1 VAVDTAPATPAGQ
14 APAQRPTPASRL
26 RLLGTGDG
34 VITLV
39 LIAFLLVASITVEG
53 FASTRNTGFLLLD
66 VVVIMLIALPLTLVV
81 ITGEIDLSVASTVG
95 LTSAVMGQL
104 WFSGLSLELII
115 PLCLLLGAVLGAVNG
130 FLVTRLGLPS
140 LAVTIGTLALYRGL
154 AFVVLGD
161 RAVADFPRAWTT
173 WALSSIGSTG
183 IPVVVVPLLV
193 LVVLTGVVLHA
204 TPIGRSLYAMGNSED
219 AARFSGIDVGRTK
232 LWLFV
237 VTGAVAA
244 LGGVYWT
251 LRYGSARADNAQ
263 GLELQ
268 VIAAIL
274 LGGVSIFGGRGG
286 LVGVIAGALLLG
298 SLRNALQLVNVP
310 SDVLNIVTGALLI
323 VAVVTPQA
331 AAAVRGRRRPRGRP
345 ASPLNASPVSPVAGA
360 HPSTEPGRPGAGA
373 LQRGNQ

>member
-1 VAVDTAPATPAGQ
+1 VALDTAPATPAGQ
-14 APAQRPTPASRL
+14 APAQKPPVTSRL

-39 LIAFLLVASITVEG
+39 LVAFVLVASFTVEG

-66 VVVIMLIALPLTLVV
+66 VAVIILIALPLTLVI

-104 WFSGLSLELII
+104 WFAGLPLELII
-115 PLCLLLGAVLGAVNG
+115 PLCLLLGGVLGAVNG

-161 RAVADFPRAWTT
+161 RAVADFPRSWTT
-173 WALSSIGSTG
+173 WALSSIGTTG

-193 LVVLTGVVLHA
+193 LVVITGVVLHA
-204 TPIGRSLYAMGNSED
+204 TPIGRALYAMGNSED
-219 AARFSGIDVGRTK
+219 AARFSGIGVARTK
-232 LWLFV
+232 FWLFV
-237 VTGAVAA
+237 VTGVVSA

-274 LGGVSIFGGRGG
+274 LGGVSIFGGSGG

-298 SLRNALQLVNVP
+298 SVRNALQLVNVP
-310 SDVLNIVTGALLI
+310 SDVLNIVTGVLLI

-331 AAAVRGRRRPRGRP
+331 AAWFRGRRRPRIRP
-345 ASPLNASPVSPVAGA
+345 ATP
-360 HPSTEPGRPGAGA
+360 
-373 LQRGNQ
+373 

>member
-1 VAVDTAPATPAGQ
+1 
-14 APAQRPTPASRL
+14 
-26 RLLGTGDG
+26 

-39 LIAFLLVASITVEG
+39 LLAFLLVAALTVDG

-66 VVVIMLIALPLTLVV
+66 VVVIMLIALPLTLVI

-95 LTSAVMGQL
+95 LSSAVMGQL
-104 WFSGLSLELII
+104 WFSGLPLELII
-115 PLCLLLGAVLGAVNG
+115 PLCLLLGAVLGALNG
-130 FLVTRLGLPS
+130 FLITKLGLPS

-173 WALSSIGSTG
+173 WALSSIGTTG
-183 IPVVVVPLLV
+183 VPVVVIPLLV
-193 LVVLTGVVLHA
+193 LVLITGVVLHA

-219 AARFSGIDVGRTK
+219 AARFSGIGVARTK
-232 LWLFV
+232 FWLFV
-237 VTGAVAA
+237 VTGVVAA

-274 LGGVSIFGGRGG
+274 LGGVSIFGGSGG
-286 LVGVIAGALLLG
+286 LVGVIAGVLLLG

-331 AAAVRGRRRPRGRP
+331 AAWVRSRRRHRP
-345 ASPLNASPVSPVAGA
+345 ATP
-360 HPSTEPGRPGAGA
+360 
-373 LQRGNQ
+373 

>member
-1 VAVDTAPATPAGQ
+1 VALDTAPTTPAGQ
-14 APAQRPTPASRL
+14 AGAQRPSSSSRL

-39 LIAFLLVASITVEG
+39 LVAFLLVAALSIDG
-53 FASTRNTGFLLLD
+53 FASSRNTGFLLLD
-66 VVVIMLIALPLTLVV
+66 VVVIMLLALPLTLVI
-81 ITGEIDLSVASTVG
+81 ITGEIDLSVASAVG

-104 WFSGLSLELII
+104 WFSGLPLELII

-161 RAVADFPRAWTT
+161 RAVADFPRSWTT
-173 WALSSIGSTG
+173 WALSGIGSTG

-219 AARFSGIDVGRTK
+219 AARFSGIDVARTK
-232 LWLFV
+232 FWLFV

-244 LGGVYWT
+244 LGGIYWT

-274 LGGVSIFGGRGG
+274 LGGVSIFGGSGG

-298 SLRNALQLVNVP
+298 ALRNALQLVNVP
-310 SDVLNIVTGALLI
+310 ADVLNIVTGVLLI
-323 VAVVTPQA
+323 IAVVTPQV
-331 AAAVRGRRRPRGRP
+331 AAAVRSRRRPRNRTATP
-345 ASPLNASPVSPVAGA
+345 
-360 HPSTEPGRPGAGA
+360 
-373 LQRGNQ
+373 

>member
-1 VAVDTAPATPAGQ
+1 VAVESAHPSAPAPATPAGQ
-14 APAQRPTPASRL
+14 APAQRPAPSSRL

-39 LIAFLLVASITVEG
+39 LVAFLLVAALSIDG

-66 VVVIMLIALPLTLVV
+66 VVVIILIALPLTLVI

-104 WFSGLSLELII
+104 WFSGLPLELII
-115 PLCLLLGAVLGAVNG
+115 PLCLLLGGVLGALNG

-161 RAVADFPRAWTT
+161 RAVADFPRSWTT
-173 WALSSIGSTG
+173 WALSSVGSTG

-193 LVVLTGVVLHA
+193 LVVITGVVLHA

-219 AARFSGIDVGRTK
+219 AARFSGIGVARTK
-232 LWLFV
+232 FWLFV

-244 LGGVYWT
+244 LGGIYWT

-274 LGGVSIFGGRGG
+274 LGGVSIFGGSGG

-310 SDVLNIVTGALLI
+310 ADVLNIVTGVLLI
-323 VAVVTPQA
+323 IAVVTPQV
-331 AAAVRGRRRPRGRP
+331 AAAVRGRRRPR
-345 ASPLNASPVSPVAGA
+345 A
-360 HPSTEPGRPGAGA
+360 HAATP
-373 LQRGNQ
+373 